1 MEVPGLPGRKIVRPF
16 PNRPPQSAA
25 QLTSR
30 QLIQSF
36 GAKGGAKEGRKQG
49 RRKKLLIEGKKR
61 GGKLPLHRKCAPT
74 HPLARPPV
82 RPSSSLIHQTY
93 AGAGASL
100 SVWVQHHH
108 VWMMSEDVL
117 LRKST
122 VIKI

>member
-1 MEVPGLPGRKIVRPF
+1 MEVQGLPGRKIVRPF

-49 RRKKLLIEGKKR
+49 RKEEAFDRRQEERRENCRCTANVPQPILSLS
-61 GGKLPLHRKCAPT
+61 
-74 HPLARPPV
+74 PV

-93 AGAGASL
+93 AGASL
-100 SVWVQHHH
+100 SVWVQHH
-108 VWMMSEDVL
+108 VWMMGEDVL